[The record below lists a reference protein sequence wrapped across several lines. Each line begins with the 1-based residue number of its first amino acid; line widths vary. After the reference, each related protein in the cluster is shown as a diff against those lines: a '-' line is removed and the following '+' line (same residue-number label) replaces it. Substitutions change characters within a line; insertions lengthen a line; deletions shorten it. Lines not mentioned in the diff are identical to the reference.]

1 MYDSSAYVHGLAP
14 ARRAD
19 QQDVVGAGGR
29 DLEGALGGRWAA
41 EVGEVEIVRRGPGG
55 RERGGRRRGDGLAV
69 EEPDH
74 LAERRRREDAQALDG
89 ARLGRIVDGD
99 DEGRDAGAG
108 GARFTGMRSFGKAKP
123 ALRIAVRT
131 RSRLSRP
138 SRSPVAQPPSP
149 GTPAIG

>member
-29 DLEGALGGRWAA
+29 DLEGALGVRLAA
-41 EVGEVEIVRRGPGG
+41 DVGEVEIVRRGPGG
-55 RERGGRRRGDGLAV
+55 RERGGGGGG
-69 EEPDH
+69 
-74 LAERRRREDAQALDG
+74 G
-89 ARLGRIVDGD
+89 ARPARGARGAARAPRAIGRSKAAPSL
-99 DEGRDAGAG
+99 RRSA
-108 GARFTGMRSFGKAKP
+108 GARFTVMRSFGKAKP